1 MKLRRNELL
10 LCLGGWTSK
19 IGNIVFDY
27 ANSVS
32 IVSVFA
38 DKPWVLAI
46 YQSSETIIQ
55 IGFNLI
61 GGANADNGNRKKI
74 IIVTDIISA
83 IICFL
88 LSVLI
93 NSAVMAVAMIIAN
106 AILSVVFAFNSPTYK
121 SIVRE
126 VIEKDRIG
134 FFNSIQNG
142 GSELIKITAPFV
154 GIVLVKYVGVKG
166 ALIFDA
172 TTFLVSA
179 IMEIFLLR
187 IGESIEK
194 KEKKSMIHN
203 IAEGFKYLCKEKH
216 IFCLVLLSAFVNFFL
231 AGYNLLIPYTDVI
244 YAENGFYSKVLAIQ
258 AVGGIIGSAICS
270 RFGEKYSANEKIQII
285 FLAITGFTLMLEP
298 LIALSGVYILCFLN
312 FLMFGIALTIF
323 NIQFMSYVQIRVKS
337 DYLGR
342 VFSIIFTVAVFLM
355 PIGSV
360 FFSFVCDT
368 TTDISFAIIG
378 IGIVVLSVISFF
390 WFGGIKEK

>member
-1 MKLRRNELL
+1 M
-10 LCLGGWTSK
+10 
-19 IGNIVFDY
+19 FDY

-32 IVSVFA
+32 IVGVFA

-88 LSVLI
+88 LSVFI

-142 GSELIKITAPFV
+142 GGELIKITAPFV
-154 GIVLVKYVGVKG
+154 GIVLVNYIGVKG

-187 IGESIEK
+187 IGESNEK
-194 KEKKSMIHN
+194 KEKKNMVHN

-216 IFCLVLLSAFVNFFL
+216 IFYLVLLSAFVNFFL

-285 FLAITGFTLMLEP
+285 FLAITGFTLVLEP
-298 LIALSGVYILCFLN
+298 LVTLSGIYILRFLI
-312 FLMFGIALTIF
+312 FLIFGIALTIF

-342 VFSIIFTVAVFLM
+342 VFSIIFTVAVFFM

-360 FFSFVCDT
+360 VFSFIYDT

-378 IGIVVLSVISFF
+378 IGIVVLSIISLF
-390 WFGGIKEK
+390 WFGSMKKK